1 MDDIGMTI
9 WGKES
14 VPRYY
19 KILRYYESLDVI
31 SNSGAIQS
39 AMKLNNTSIEFL
51 GMYKACK
58 NGW

>member
-31 SNSGAIQS
+31 SNSGAI
-39 AMKLNNTSIEFL
+39 
-51 GMYKACK
+51 
-58 NGW
+58 